1 MSQKVSVVI
10 EKDEHGYY
18 AYCPELEGCQTQ
30 GDSIEEVME
39 NIKEAIELYLETL
52 SEDEIKRMVKDAEEN
67 KNIDLMIFSECFQV
81 KICYIGRFRIF
92 NKLKGCET
100 GKGAK
105 IPNKVRLVIIAVVYN
120 SIIVQCRRLFAQFFY
135 IGFKS

>member
-30 GDSIEEVME
+30 GDSIDEVMA

-52 SEDEIKRMVKDAEEN
+52 SAEEIKEATSREILTTTLEV
-67 KNIDLMIFSECFQV
+67 QV
-81 KICYIGRFRIF
+81 
-92 NKLKGCET
+92 
-100 GKGAK
+100 A
-105 IPNKVRLVIIAVVYN
+105 
-120 SIIVQCRRLFAQFFY
+120 
-135 IGFKS
+135 